1 MKKLL
6 PCTNFI
12 ILFSVV
18 ILSAQIASGQSALKD
33 ESKGTG
39 VNISDSLTVNFARNI
54 KLYPVPVVSDLLID
68 NISNVTMIEIFDV
81 MGNRNI
87 SEVCDHQD
95 HLSISVSHLPR
106 GIYFIRFTTP
116 RASAIKRF
124 TKE

>member
-1 MKKLL
+1 MKILL

-12 ILFSVV
+12 ILFSAV

-33 ESKGTG
+33 GSKGVD
-39 VNISDSLTVNFARNI
+39 VNVPDSLTVNFARNI

-116 RASAIKRF
+116 RASGIKRF